1 MTASAPDRA
10 GSDATVSQPI
20 AQVWALSRRAV
31 MAMVRQPTTFLPA
44 LFFPTMLAAVNASA
58 FNRSTMLPGFP
69 EVDSFLD
76 FLLPAVIMQGVLFGG
91 VAGGNELAV
100 DIEDGFFERLLASPV
115 WRPSILVGRLAGSA
129 ALGGFQA
136 VFFTTLMA
144 VFGARVKGGAPGVI
158 VLVLVA
164 MIMAVA
170 VGGVTAVIG
179 IRTGS
184 QEAVQNTFPLVFII
198 VFLSSAFFPTELMS
212 GWYQQVAQ
220 VNPLSWVIDGIRY
233 LVITDW
239 SWSEAAQAI
248 VVALGLAA
256 ITISLASFTLRQRLK
271 AS

>member
-1 MTASAPDRA
+1 VSAPAPELTAS
-10 GSDATVSQPI
+10 QPV
-20 AQVWALSRRAV
+20 AQMVALSRRAILA
-31 MAMVRQPTTFLPA
+31 MARQPATFFPA
-44 LFFPTMLAAVNASA
+44 LFFPTMLAAVNAAA
-58 FNRSTMLPGFP
+58 FNRSTNLPGFP

-129 ALGGFQA
+129 TLGGFQA
-136 VFFTTLMA
+136 IFFTTLLG
-144 VFGARVKGGAPGVI
+144 VFGARVKGGIGGIV

-170 VGGVTAVIG
+170 VGGITTLIA

-184 QEAVQNTFPLVFII
+184 QEAVQNTFPLVFIL
-198 VFLSSAFFPTELMS
+198 VFLSSAFFPTQLMT
-212 GWYQQVAQ
+212 GWYQQAARI
-220 VNPLSWVIDGIRY
+220 NPLTWVIDGIRH
-233 LVITDW
+233 LVITGW

-248 VVALGLAA
+248 LVSVGLAA
-256 ITISLASFTLRQRLK
+256 ITISLAGLALRRRLR
-271 AS
+271 SS

>member
-1 MTASAPDRA
+1 
-10 GSDATVSQPI
+10 V

-31 MAMVRQPTTFLPA
+31 LAMVRQPASFFPA

-58 FNRSTMLPGFP
+58 FNRSTNLPGFP

-136 VFFTTLMA
+136 IFFTALLGM
-144 VFGARVKGGAPGVI
+144 FGARVAGGVGGII

-170 VGGVTAVIG
+170 VGGLTAVIA

-184 QEAVQNTFPLVFII
+184 QEAVQNTFPLVFIM
-198 VFLSSAFFPTELMS
+198 VFLSSAFFPTQLMS

-220 VNPLSWVIDGIRY
+220 ANPLSWTIDGIRH
-233 LVITDW
+233 LVIVGW

-248 VVALGLAA
+248 GVSLGLATVA
-256 ITISLASFTLRQRLK
+256 ISLAAVALRRRLR
-271 AS
+271 SS